1 MTDVLLK
8 EQYIYSYIHT
18 FFVLGNCEE
27 TVKACWGNCKTIM
40 ASPVI
45 LFHLLQHEREQQQLE
60 LKIKTISFPLIFKQI
75 YLITIY
81 E

>member
-1 MTDVLLK
+1 
-8 EQYIYSYIHT
+8 
-18 FFVLGNCEE
+18 
-27 TVKACWGNCKTIM
+27 
-40 ASPVI
+40 
-45 LFHLLQHEREQQQLE
+45 LE